1 MAPIDGVHLLLYSK
15 DADADRRFLQDVLGF
30 EGVDAG
36 GGWMILGMPPTELAV
51 HPSDDNFA
59 QRHAGHEVLGAVIYF
74 MCTDLTASM
83 AALQA
88 RGASFT
94 EIEKAGWGIRTTIK
108 LPSGGEVGLY
118 QPTHPSPLSR

>member
-1 MAPIDGVHLLLYSK
+1 MAAIDGVHLLLYSA
-15 DADADRRFLQDVLGF
+15 DADADRRFLHDVLGF

-36 GGWMILGMPPTELAV
+36 GGWLILGMPPAELAV
-51 HPSDDNFA
+51 HPSADNFA
-59 QRHAGHEVLGAVIYF
+59 QRHAGHQLLGAVVYF
-74 MCTDLTASM
+74 MCADLTASM
-83 AALQA
+83 AELQA

-94 EIEKAGWGIRTTIK
+94 EVEKADWGIRTTIK